1 METSSE
7 FPEQSR
13 RNSDEEILQASN
25 NVEDRLR
32 SAQEQLAELQ
42 LLTRADLHASPTPS
56 LSTSV
61 EITTPSLAMIDVA
74 DEARLDEDESH
85 GRSRVGTGGLSS
97 FTAILATSR
106 KMATS
111 SMDNFGQSD
120 APLEQTREPLT
131 VQIPG
136 RCPSSPKSPGKSL
149 PTLNEEVEGEEDEDS
164 EDEAPEA
171 ASITTTT
178 TLTDTVSS
186 SSDAVSVKQKQEPEE
201 VDSDEFEFVEML
213 EHLSRG
219 KIEFLALTAGDLT
232 VRKLKRVHAALS
244 RAQSSTP
251 TMPYVRA
258 LVSID
263 MLRLLLQR
271 LGARAVRDAITRAMQ
286 QVDER
291 EELAADVDPIALLT
305 SSNIA
310 AVLLV
315 ARHELEAQANAD
327 SAPQLPRRTTVP
339 AGRQALHS
347 SPKFRS
353 SSSPCS
359 SLSSSPRCGTP
370 RSPAASRRS
379 ILAKEGVHVLMQ
391 EKLVS
396 FDHRG
401 QTNALP
407 AFRVRGDSAAIT
419 DSAAKRRQRGLQYA
433 NEHATQRTIN
443 L

>member
-1 METSSE
+1 
-7 FPEQSR
+7 
-13 RNSDEEILQASN
+13 
-25 NVEDRLR
+25 
-32 SAQEQLAELQ
+32 
-42 LLTRADLHASPTPS
+42 
-56 LSTSV
+56 
-61 EITTPSLAMIDVA
+61 
-74 DEARLDEDESH
+74 
-85 GRSRVGTGGLSS
+85 
-97 FTAILATSR
+97 
-106 KMATS
+106 MATS
-111 SMDNFGQSD
+111 PMESFGQSD
-120 APLEQTREPLT
+120 APSEQTREPLT

-136 RCPSSPKSPGKSL
+136 RCPSSPKSPRKSL

-164 EDEAPEA
+164 EEEAPEA
-171 ASITTTT
+171 ASMITTT

-186 SSDAVSVKQKQEPEE
+186 SSAHAVFVKQKQEPEE
-201 VDSDEFEFVEML
+201 VDSDDSEFEEML

-232 VRKLKRVHAALS
+232 LRKLKRVHEALS

-291 EELAADVDPIALLT
+291 EDLPADVEPIALLT

-315 ARHELEAQANAD
+315 ARRELEAQASAD

-401 QTNALP
+401 QANALP

-433 NEHATQRTIN
+433 NEHATHRTIN